1 MRSHN
6 VALQCSLNEGET
18 KYFKNKWNYVKM
30 AMTAA
35 GSANSCAYCH
45 SSNWM
50 QEIIAAAE
58 QISPEDPIV
67 EMRQKLAGI
76 RAGRTRM

>member
-1 MRSHN
+1 
-6 VALQCSLNEGET
+6 
-18 KYFKNKWNYVKM
+18 
-30 AMTAA
+30 
-35 GSANSCAYCH
+35 
-45 SSNWM
+45 M